1 MPRLSGW
8 AERAMTTPDY
18 VLHSHQTIR
27 GLYAMLCGDYSKLDS
42 GTPKG
47 VELLNNPARARE
59 CLPAQLRQ
67 HGFSTH
73 FLQGAGLRFMAK
85 DKVMPQMG
93 FDKTLG
99 RDWFRNTSYLEFPW
113 GMDDKAFFEG
123 AATYVKQLRQQ
134 KKPWMLTLLTVGTH
148 QPYSAPADYLA
159 RYPNAKQAAVAYL
172 DDAIGAFLA
181 DLEKQGVLRDTL
193 VVLTSDESHGVDQVR
208 LASAWGFNLVL
219 APEQAALPPIKS
231 GVYGHVDLAASV
243 LDYFGYRVP
252 AGISGRSLF
261 RDYASGREMMS
272 YTNGMLRHHD
282 GKATFVECDFQQV
295 CRRYRSEGFIADE
308 AEFLGRFS
316 GRQARL
322 VSQRAAVLDHSVQQ
336 AGQLGQE
343 FQFAT
348 HERIRL
354 KPETHN
360 DWTDNLIGAQYLEM
374 PKNSRTTVTLKIRAL
389 QMDRNGARVTL
400 KTKEFERDV
409 PIPVPD
415 IPRLLKGKPLDM
427 SFTFDNP
434 EARKA
439 FSFHLLAEGRGIIE
453 ISDFHVVTAAN
464 PEPVESRSQVA
475 EAAKEQPLLSTLKSL
490 FANRPET
497 EEAER
502 ADAPRERTVIPEQ
515 KALILSH

>member
-1 MPRLSGW
+1 
-8 AERAMTTPDY
+8 
-18 VLHSHQTIR
+18 
-27 GLYAMLCGDYSKLDS
+27 
-42 GTPKG
+42 
-47 VELLNNPARARE
+47 
-59 CLPAQLRQ
+59 
-67 HGFSTH
+67 
-73 FLQGAGLRFMAK
+73 
-85 DKVMPQMG
+85 
-93 FDKTLG
+93 
-99 RDWFRNTSYLEFPW
+99 
-113 GMDDKAFFEG
+113 MDDKAFFEG

-159 RYPNAKQAAVAYL
+159 LYPNAKQAAVAYL

-322 VSQRAAVLDHSVQQ
+322 VSQRAAVLDH
-336 AGQLGQE
+336 
-343 FQFAT
+343 
-348 HERIRL
+348 
-354 KPETHN
+354 PC
-360 DWTDNLIGAQYLEM
+360 
-374 PKNSRTTVTLKIRAL
+374 
-389 QMDRNGARVTL
+389 
-400 KTKEFERDV
+400 
-409 PIPVPD
+409 
-415 IPRLLKGKPLDM
+415 
-427 SFTFDNP
+427 
-434 EARKA
+434 
-439 FSFHLLAEGRGIIE
+439 
-453 ISDFHVVTAAN
+453 
-464 PEPVESRSQVA
+464 
-475 EAAKEQPLLSTLKSL
+475 
-490 FANRPET
+490 NRPASWARSSSSPPT
-497 EEAER
+497 NAS
-502 ADAPRERTVIPEQ
+502 A
-515 KALILSH
+515 

>member
-1 MPRLSGW
+1 
-8 AERAMTTPDY
+8 
-18 VLHSHQTIR
+18 
-27 GLYAMLCGDYSKLDS
+27 
-42 GTPKG
+42 
-47 VELLNNPARARE
+47 
-59 CLPAQLRQ
+59 
-67 HGFSTH
+67 
-73 FLQGAGLRFMAK
+73 
-85 DKVMPQMG
+85 
-93 FDKTLG
+93 
-99 RDWFRNTSYLEFPW
+99 
-113 GMDDKAFFEG
+113 
-123 AATYVKQLRQQ
+123 
-134 KKPWMLTLLTVGTH
+134 MLTLLTVGTH
-148 QPYSAPADYLA
+148 QPYSAPADYD
-159 RYPNAKQAAVAYL
+159 RCPSAKQAAVAYL
-172 DDAIGAFLA
+172 DDAIDAFLA

-282 GKATFVECDFQQV
+282 GKDTSNAISSRSAGATAARASSPTKPSSSVASAVARHAWSASAPPSSTTPCNRPASWPGVPVRHPRTHPPEAGNPQRLDRQPDRRAIPGDAEEQQDHGHP
-295 CRRYRSEGFIADE
+295 RS
-308 AEFLGRFS
+308 
-316 GRQARL
+316 
-322 VSQRAAVLDHSVQQ
+322 
-336 AGQLGQE
+336 
-343 FQFAT
+343 
-348 HERIRL
+348 
-354 KPETHN
+354 
-360 DWTDNLIGAQYLEM
+360 
-374 PKNSRTTVTLKIRAL
+374 RAL
-389 QMDRNGARVTL
+389 QMDRNGARMTL

-439 FSFHLLAEGRGIIE
+439 FSFHAAEGGIIE
-453 ISDFHVVTAAN
+453 ISDFHAVTAAN

-490 FANRPET
+490 FANRPKPRKRNARTPLGSAPSSPSRRPDPFALTAPERPAAALPLNPAPSRASKIPAAGET
-497 EEAER
+497 ENGMKHLAFLALGGLLLAPLAEAASFVER
-502 ADAPRERTVIPEQ
+502 LSERTKRPS
-515 KALILSH
+515 ARTGR

>member
-1 MPRLSGW
+1 MASLHCQHRSYTITADVVEHPGIPTPW
-8 AERAMTTPDY
+8 AGGCHITDPEGHT
-18 VLHSHQTIR
+18 
-27 GLYAMLCGDYSKLDS
+27 SKRI
-42 GTPKG
+42 
-47 VELLNNPARARE
+47 A
-59 CLPAQLRQ
+59 LPV
-67 HGFSTH
+67 
-73 FLQGAGLRFMAK
+73 RF
-85 DKVMPQMG
+85 
-93 FDKTLG
+93 
-99 RDWFRNTSYLEFPW
+99 
-113 GMDDKAFFEG
+113 
-123 AATYVKQLRQQ
+123 
-134 KKPWMLTLLTVGTH
+134 
-148 QPYSAPADYLA
+148 
-159 RYPNAKQAAVAYL
+159 
-172 DDAIGAFLA
+172 AFLA

-243 LDYFGYRVP
+243 LDYFGYRVQ

-282 GKATFVECDFQQV
+282 GKDTFVECDFQQV